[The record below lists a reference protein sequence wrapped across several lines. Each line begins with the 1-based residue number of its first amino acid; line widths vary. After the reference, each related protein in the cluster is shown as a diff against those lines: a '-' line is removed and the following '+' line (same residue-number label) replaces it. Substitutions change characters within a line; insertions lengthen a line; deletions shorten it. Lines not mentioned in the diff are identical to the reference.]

1 MNGHRL
7 LIMLRQL
14 IVSWFILVSGSASA
28 QSIFPLPVFEVS
40 DSAGRKIDS
49 SFFRGTITWINF
61 FYEGCAPCMKEIPLL
76 IRLQEYYGESRLRII
91 GIAPHPPS
99 QVKAFAERKNAQ
111 GLDINYTLAGEC
123 PEDGQT
129 GTAPRCHTVSR
140 LFGVSNYPT
149 SVIADA
155 SGNILM
161 TLEGFP
167 MRNNDEE
174 TFQEMVK
181 MIDGFLKAPR

>member
-1 MNGHRL
+1 
-7 LIMLRQL
+7 
-14 IVSWFILVSGSASA
+14 
-28 QSIFPLPVFEVS
+28 
-40 DSAGRKIDS
+40 
-49 SFFRGTITWINF
+49 
-61 FYEGCAPCMKEIPLL
+61 MKEIPLL
-76 IRLQEYYGESRLRII
+76 VRLQQHYGEKRLRII

-99 QVKAFAERKNAQ
+99 QVKALAERKNAQ

-129 GTAPRCHTVSR
+129 GTAPRCHTVSG
-140 LFGVSNYPT
+140 LFGVTNYPT
-149 SVIADA
+149 SVISDEK
-155 SGNILM
+155 GNILM

-167 MRNNDEE
+167 MRSNEEE

>member
-1 MNGHRL
+1 MKWLRVLFLAIVL
-7 LIMLRQL
+7 LP
-14 IVSWFILVSGSASA
+14 SGFAAA
-28 QSIFPLPVFEVS
+28 QSVFPLPPFSVTTTEGKV
-40 DSAGRKIDS
+40 IDS
-49 SFFRGTITWINF
+49 SFFRGSITWINF

-76 IRLQEYYGESRLRII
+76 VRLQQHYSGKRLRII
-91 GIAPHPPS
+91 GIAPHSPS
-99 QVKAFAERKNAQ
+99 QVKAFAGRKKAQ
-111 GLDINYTLAGEC
+111 GLEINYTLAGEC

-129 GTAPRCHTVSR
+129 GSSPRCHTVSR

-155 SGNILM
+155 GGNILM

-167 MRNNDEE
+167 MRSNEEE

-181 MIDGFLKAPR
+181 MIDGFLVSGR